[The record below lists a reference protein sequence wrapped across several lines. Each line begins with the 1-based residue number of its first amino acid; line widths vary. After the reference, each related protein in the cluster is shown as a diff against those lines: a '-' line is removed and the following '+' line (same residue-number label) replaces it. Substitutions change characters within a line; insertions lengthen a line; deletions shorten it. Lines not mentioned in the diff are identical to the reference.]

1 MSEKLTVGFSGALR
15 IWGRKNGMKSGVS
28 TGYYVMI
35 QPERRRSTD
44 VVSHTINRASK
55 LLYCFSIVW

>member
-1 MSEKLTVGFSGALR
+1 MSEKLTVGFRGALR

-35 QPERRRSTD
+35 QPERR
-44 VVSHTINRASK
+44 
-55 LLYCFSIVW
+55 